1 MPSHPIVR
9 MFVYGTIASAIGV
22 AIVLVIDWFPD
33 QDTTDA
39 HKIDRLYDVLL
50 IPSVVIFVL
59 VMSVAIYSVIRFR
72 ARPGDTGDGA
82 PIHGNARLE
91 VIWVIVPF
99 LIVTA
104 LAIYAWVVLDDIE
117 SKKPGELRVHVFG
130 QQFAWT
136 YEYRGKDGKPVRSN
150 ELYLP
155 VNKPVRFDIS
165 TRDVIHSFW
174 IPNFRLKSDA
184 VPGITTKWRATPTT
198 IGRHDVVCAELCGA
212 GHSAMRASATVVSQA
227 EFDKWLAEA
236 GGGPPPTR
244 GGGGARMTGR
254 AGVTG
259 GGGGSQ
265 TGEQGA
271 AGGPPGDGKE
281 VFTANGCGGCHQLAD
296 AGSSGTTGPSLDEL
310 AANPEK
316 REGKSLEEYV
326 RDSIVN
332 PNGTI
337 VEGFAPGTMPQN
349 YGKELT
355 PEQIDALVA
364 YLVEQ
369 AGGGGNGE

>member
-9 MFVYGTIASAIGV
+9 MFAYGTIASAIGV
-22 AIVLVIDWFPD
+22 AIVLAMDWFPD
-33 QDTTDA
+33 ADTTDA
-39 HKIDRLYDVLL
+39 HKIDRLYDVLMVV
-50 IPSVVIFVL
+50 SVPIFVL

-91 VIWVIVPF
+91 VIWVLVPF
-99 LIVTA
+99 AIVTA
-104 LAIYAWVVLDDIE
+104 LAVYAWVVLDDIE
-117 SKKPGELRVHVFG
+117 AEKPGELRVHVFG

-184 VPGITTKWRATPTT
+184 VPGITTKWRATPNK
-198 IGRHDVVCAELCGA
+198 IGRSAVVCAELCGA
-212 GHSAMRASATVVSQA
+212 GHSAMRATANVVSQA
-227 EFDKWLAEA
+227 DFDRWLAKA
-236 GGGPPPTR
+236 GGGPPPTA
-244 GGGGARMTGR
+244 GGGGP
-254 AGVTG
+254 
-259 GGGGSQ
+259 Q

-281 VFTANGCGGCHQLAD
+281 VFAANGCGGCHQLAD
-296 AGSSGTTGPSLDEL
+296 AGSSGTTGPSLDAL
-310 AANPEK
+310 AADAK
-316 REGKSLEEYV
+316 KFGGGKSLEAYV
-326 RDSIVN
+326 RDSVVN

-337 VEGFAPGTMPQN
+337 VEGFAEGTMPQN

-355 PEQIDALVA
+355 PEQLDALVA

-369 AGGGGNGE
+369 AGGK